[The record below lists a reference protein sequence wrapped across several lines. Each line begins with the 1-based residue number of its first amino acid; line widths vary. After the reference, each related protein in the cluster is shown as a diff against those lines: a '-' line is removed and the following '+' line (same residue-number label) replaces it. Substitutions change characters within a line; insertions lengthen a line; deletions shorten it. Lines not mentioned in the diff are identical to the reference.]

1 VFGKRTLEGCLEQLG
16 KELLD
21 SPTVKAVMM
30 SKYDNG
36 DVIVTLVEGV
46 EESHKVKFGRVDH
59 RSRSLIRLPA
69 TRAARSE
76 NQAGVQGV

>member
-1 VFGKRTLEGCLEQLG
+1 MFRKRTLAGCLEELG
-16 KELLD
+16 KELLE

-30 SKYDNG
+30 SKDDNG

-46 EESHKVKFGRVDH
+46 EESHKVKFGRVDR

-69 TRAARSE
+69 TCAARSE
-76 NQAGVQGV
+76 SQTGVQGV